1 MMPTEISND
10 AASAAR
16 ALHRAIEDNYD
27 SLKQQCTKEAQLRQ
41 LKDLETAARDAFWQ
55 IQAKTFASDNLE
67 VQTLTDQL
75 NAANQKISD
84 SLAGLKDIVQF
95 LNFATE
101 AVGLAASLAKLAAA

>member
-1 MMPTEISND
+1 MPTEISND

-27 SLKQQCTKEAQLRQ
+27 SLKQQCTSEA
-41 LKDLETAARDAFWQ
+41 ETAACDAFWE